1 VILLWLTPDVAAAL
15 GAKKPSQPAAAVAG
29 VQLAS
34 RQHNVPSPF
43 FQEMPAELTQL
54 STFLAVVAVAAT
66 EITPASTSFRVLFI
80 FSPQKS
86 FLIKVK
92 LKCNSPYFE
101 ANNRKAT
108 HLNFVQTDRILA

>member
-1 VILLWLTPDVAAAL
+1 LL
-15 GAKKPSQPAAAVAG
+15 
-29 VQLAS
+29 S

-43 FQEMPAELTQL
+43 FQFKPALFSQL
-54 STFLAVVAVAAT
+54 SEAIAAEAETVTT
-66 EITPASTSFRVLFI
+66 EANNTFRVLFI

-101 ANNRKAT
+101 AKNRKAT